1 MGVAPT
7 TKISQKFSPR
17 YTSAYN
23 AKNHADKFAVI
34 TCYSPPTL
42 LPAWQIRGKLLAS
55 LVGISCRLCVDAI
68 ISHIL
73 RWEDPIK
80 FKSKLYCDYTAY
92 ASNASTGQYTLPPRR
107 VVNSFFPSSIR
118 EVSLARV
125 RTRYFQGKENRVC
138 RRHGGSHA
146 YPVLSFRKS
155 VGVYQT
161 VLSPFS
167 RCSPCG

>member
-138 RRHGGSHA
+138 RRHGGV
-146 YPVLSFRKS
+146 PCVPCF
-155 VGVYQT
+155 
-161 VLSPFS
+161 PFFENNES
-167 RCSPCG
+167 